1 MKNYL
6 NFENEIK
13 DLESEIDQLKDPYN
27 QSGLSEVDTKK
38 ISKIEGELDEKLKMI
53 YSNLDPWQ
61 TTMVARHE
69 DRPKS
74 KFFIDNLFED
84 FIPLSGDMNYRGH
97 SKVYTHMTEVN
108 EKSSKYFKII

>member
-6 NFENEIK
+6 NFETEIK
-13 DLESEIDQLKDPYN
+13 DLENELEKLKDPYN
-27 QSGLSEVDTKK
+27 QDGLSEVDTQK
-38 ISKIEGELDEKLKMI
+38 ISSTQSEIDEKLKNI

-74 KFFIDNLFED
+74 KFFIDNLFD
-84 FIPLSGDMNYRGH
+84 NFISLSGDRYYG
-97 SKVYTHMTEVN
+97 ED
-108 EKSSKYFKII
+108 KSGLTGFAKFNG

>member
-6 NFENEIK
+6 NFETEIK
-13 DLESEIDQLKDPYN
+13 DLESELEKLKDPYN
-27 QSGLSEVDTKK
+27 QEGLSEVDTQK
-38 ISKIEGELDEKLKMI
+38 ISSTQVELDKKLNDI

-84 FIPLSGDMNYRGH
+84 FISLSENV
-97 SKVYTHMTEVN
+97 SLKCLL
-108 EKSSKYFKII
+108 FK

>member
-6 NFENEIK
+6 NFETDIKNLEKEIE
-13 DLESEIDQLKDPYN
+13 DLKDPYN

-38 ISKIEGELDEKLKMI
+38 ISDTEKELDNKLKDI

-84 FIPLSGDMNYRGH
+84 FIPFSGDRHYG
-97 SKVYTHMTEVN
+97 ED
-108 EKSSKYFKII
+108 

>member
-6 NFENEIK
+6 NFETDIKNLENEIDK
-13 DLESEIDQLKDPYN
+13 LKDPYN
-27 QSGLSEVDTKK
+27 QSGLSEIDTRK
-38 ISKIEGELDEKLKMI
+38 ISETQNEIDEKLKAL

-74 KFFIDNLFED
+74 KFFIENLFED
-84 FIPLSGDMNYRGH
+84 FVPLSGDRYYGEDE
-97 SKVYTHMTEVN
+97 SVL
-108 EKSSKYFKII
+108 

>member
-13 DLESEIDQLKDPYN
+13 DLEIELEKLKDPYN

-38 ISKIEGELDEKLKMI
+38 ISQTQKELDEKLSTI

-61 TTMVARHE
+61 TTCLLYTSPSPR
-69 DRPKS
+69 
-74 KFFIDNLFED
+74 
-84 FIPLSGDMNYRGH
+84 DMTGSR
-97 SKVYTHMTEVN
+97 MP
-108 EKSSKYFKII
+108 SSA

>member
-6 NFENEIK
+6 NFESEIK
-13 DLESEIDQLKDPYN
+13 ELETEIDKLRDPYN
-27 QSGLSEVDTKK
+27 QSGLSEVDTNKL
-38 ISKIEGELDEKLKMI
+38 SKTQNELDEKLKAI
-53 YSNLDPWQ
+53 YSKLDPWQ

-84 FIPLSGDMNYRGH
+84 FVSLAAEKYSG
-97 SKVYTHMTEVN
+97 
-108 EKSSKYFKII
+108 

>member
-6 NFENEIK
+6 NFETEIK
-13 DLESEIDQLKDPYN
+13 NLELEIDKLKDPYN
-27 QSGLSEVDTKK
+27 QSGLSEVDTQK
-38 ISKIEGELDEKLKMI
+38 ISELQNQIDEKLKSV

-84 FIPLSGDMNYRGH
+84 FIPLSGDRFYG
-97 SKVYTHMTEVN
+97 ED
-108 EKSSKYFKII
+108 KSVLTGFAKFDGSQS

>member
-6 NFENEIK
+6 NFELEIK
-13 DLESEIDQLKDPYN
+13 NLESEIDKLKDPFN
-27 QSGLSEVDTKK
+27 ESGLSEVDTKK
-38 ISKIEGELDEKLKMI
+38 ISLMQKDLDDKLKYI

-74 KFFIDNLFED
+74 KFFIDKLFED
-84 FIPLSGDMNYRGH
+84 FIPLAGDR
-97 SKVYTHMTEVN
+97 
-108 EKSSKYFKII
+108 